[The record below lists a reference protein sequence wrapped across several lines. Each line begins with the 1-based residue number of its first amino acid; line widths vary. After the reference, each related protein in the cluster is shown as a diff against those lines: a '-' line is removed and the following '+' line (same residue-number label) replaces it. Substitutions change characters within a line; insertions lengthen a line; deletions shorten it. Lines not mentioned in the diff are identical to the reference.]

1 MQKKLLLAV
10 LVGTLITLPG
20 CKNIFRAY
28 RIDVPQGQTVTREQI
43 EQLKPG
49 MTPAQVRYVLG
60 TPLITDTLNPARWD
74 YTYSL
79 QPGTYSLESGV
90 KPVAHR
96 RLTVFFA
103 GGVLDHVE
111 TAGDLPAKSDS
122 LPASKDRAVRAR
134 DASVTEDAQRP

>member
-10 LVGTLITLPG
+10 LAGTLISLTG
-20 CKNIFRAY
+20 CKNVFRAY
-28 RIDVPQGQTVTREQI
+28 RIDVPQGQTITREQT

-60 TPLITDTLNPARWD
+60 TPLITDTLNPTRWD
-74 YTYSL
+74 YAYSL
-79 QPGTYSLESGV
+79 QPGTYALEAGV

-111 TAGDLPAKSDS
+111 TDGDLPAKSDS
-122 LPASKDRAVRAR
+122 LPPSKDRAVRASE
-134 DASVTEDAQRP
+134 ASLKEDAQRP